1 MFGKSFKRKYA
12 LTDKGVQ
19 NVKKGTLWTVIVNL
33 IVMGGISVLYL
44 LMNDLIAVLID
55 DQLGINTIMILILL
69 IIFGLRWLNSPVC
82 HILRECTLCGQRHSR
97 W

>member
-55 DQLGINTIMILILL
+55 DKYNNDLNLAHNICTL
-69 IIFGLRWLNSPVC
+69 IIYDTSSTIPGDIWTCLW
-82 HILRECTLCGQRHSR
+82 
-97 W
+97 